1 VAPAVSQPSTKSP
14 VANRLSS
21 WTLIAFGSPSVAAT
35 LLIAPVFGIL
45 PSYYAIHTKV
55 TLAEIGTAF
64 LIARII
70 DALIDPIVGVLSD
83 RTSSRLGPRLP
94 WMIAGA
100 VLTMPA
106 LYFLFLPPVDAD
118 VMYFFTWSFTVM
130 FGWTLLTI
138 PHGAWAAELTDD
150 YDERSRVFGVRNV
163 LASVGGFAF
172 FLLPPALEPLTGSTE
187 ITVETMWAL
196 VILLWIVMPLTL
208 IWAAMRA
215 PLHSLKTS
223 QSILLPS
230 SLMAV
235 IRSIS
240 GNGPFLRYVCITT
253 FAGVATGMGTALM
266 FLYVQDYLK
275 LGPYFWIFG
284 IVGPLAGIASTPMWL
299 WLSRRFNKHSVWSVG
314 LLLGGLS
321 GLAILFLE
329 PGDQSLYPLI
339 AITLVASVMHGVIIA
354 LPPALLADVAD
365 YQAWKQN
372 TNATGNYFSLLVFLS
387 KVTTAV
393 GASLALLLSDVL
405 GYAPNASNATNAIAL
420 LIPLAIIPALMQVY
434 AAAKIWTFPLD
445 RHRQSVISRRLAQR
459 QVRAERAAAA
469 S

>member
-1 VAPAVSQPSTKSP
+1 VS
-14 VANRLSS
+14 NRLSS
-21 WTLIAFGSPSVAAT
+21 WTLIAFGSPSIAAT

-64 LIARII
+64 LLARIL
-70 DALIDPIVGVLSD
+70 DALIDPVVGVLSD

-94 WMIAGA
+94 WMIGGA
-100 VLTMPA
+100 ILTMPA
-106 LYFLFLPPVDAD
+106 LYFLFLPPADAD
-118 VMYFFTWSFTVM
+118 VMYFFVWSFTVM

-196 VILLWIVMPLTL
+196 VILLWIVTPLTL
-208 IWAAMRA
+208 IWAALRA

-223 QSILLPS
+223 QSMLLPS

-240 GNGPFLRYVCITT
+240 GNGPFLSFVCITT
-253 FAGVATGMGTALM
+253 FAGVATGMATALT
-266 FLYVQDYLK
+266 FLYIQDYLK
-275 LGPYFWIFG
+275 LGAYFWIFG
-284 IVGPLAGIASTPMWL
+284 IIAPLAGIISTPMWL
-299 WLSRRFNKHSVWSVG
+299 WLSRRFSKHSVWSVG
-314 LLLGGLS
+314 LLLGGIA
-321 GLAILFLE
+321 GLPTLFLE
-329 PGDQSLYPLI
+329 PGEQSLYPLL
-339 AITLVASVMHGVIIA
+339 AITIVVYTLHGVIIA
-354 LPPALLADVAD
+354 LPPAILADIAD

-372 TNATGNYFSLLVFLS
+372 TNATGNYFSLLVLLS

-393 GASLALLLSDVL
+393 GASFALLLSDFL
-405 GYAPNASNATNAIAL
+405 GYAPSASNATNVTAL
-420 LIPLAIIPALMQVY
+420 LIPLIVIPTLMYVY
-434 AAAKIWTFPLD
+434 ASATIWSFPLN
-445 RHRQSVISRRLAQR
+445 RQRQSVISRRLAQR
-459 QVRAERAAAA
+459 QARAERAAAA

>member
-1 VAPAVSQPSTKSP
+1 MSQPSTKLP
-14 VANRLSS
+14 LANRLSS

-45 PSYYAIHTKV
+45 PSYYALHTKV

-70 DALIDPIVGVLSD
+70 DALIDPVVGVLSD

-94 WMIAGA
+94 WMIGGA
-100 VLTMPA
+100 VITMPA
-106 LYFLFLPPVDAD
+106 LYFLFLPPADAD
-118 VMYFFTWSFTVM
+118 VMYFFIWSFAVM

-196 VILLWIVMPLTL
+196 VILLWIVTPLTL

-223 QSILLPS
+223 QSMLLPS

-240 GNGPFLRYVCITT
+240 GNGPFLRFVCITT
-253 FAGVATGMGTALM
+253 FAGVATGMNTALT
-266 FLYVQDYLK
+266 FLYIQDYLK
-275 LGPYFWIFG
+275 LGAYFWIFG
-284 IVGPLAGIASTPMWL
+284 IIAPLAGIASTPLWL
-299 WLSRRFNKHSVWSVG
+299 WLSRRFSKHSVWSVG
-314 LLLGGLS
+314 LLLGGLA
-321 GLAILFLE
+321 GLPTLFLV
-329 PGDQSLYPLI
+329 PGEQSLYPLI
-339 AITLVASVMHGVIIA
+339 AITLVVFTLHGVIIA
-354 LPPALLADVAD
+354 LPPAILADIAD
-365 YQAWKQN
+365 YQAWRQN

-393 GASLALLLSDVL
+393 GASFALLLSDVL
-405 GYAPNASNATNAIAL
+405 GYAPNASNATNVVAL
-420 LIPLAIIPALMQVY
+420 LIPLIVIPTLMYVY
-434 AAAKIWTFPLD
+434 ASAKIWTFPLD

-459 QVRAERAAAA
+459 QARAERAAAA